1 MDPASMPSFLM
12 KWETQKRVGG
22 VRYKKKY
29 VEVWFSF
36 SHANLLAQ
44 NTKEVTCDTQCHDH
58 THSAISSVNK
68 SLGGTEQI
76 NGALGDF
83 VRVHVW
89 ENMSDM
95 SLIYLSLWSP
105 ESKMC

>member
-58 THSAISSVNK
+58 THRAISSVNK

-76 NGALGDF
+76 KGGFGWFCVCPCVRKYVRYVPDIF
-83 VRVHVW
+83 VIMDTR
-89 ENMSDM
+89 E
-95 SLIYLSLWSP
+95 
-105 ESKMC
+105 